1 MSNRSDT
8 GYAALHKLG
17 ELGRELERRRGPDPY
32 PHPTGP
38 APTLE
43 ELRRH
48 RGEIE
53 RLAARHG
60 AGAVRVFGSVAR
72 GDAQPD
78 SDLDLLVEIDAQHGL
93 LEQAALQGD
102 LEELLGC
109 RVHVVRSE
117 GSRDTSD
124 NVRERIER
132 EALEL

>member
-1 MSNRSDT
+1 VSNRSDT

-17 ELGRELERRRGPDPY
+17 GLGLELERQRGPEPY

-38 APTLE
+38 APSLE
-43 ELRRH
+43 GLRRR

-60 AGAVRVFGSVAR
+60 ACAVRVFGSVAR

-78 SDLDLLVEIDAQHGL
+78 SDLDLLVELDAQRGL

-117 GSRDTSD
+117 GLRDTSD